1 MGKGK
6 GNQNTPDAYAFVMIN
21 IALNAFRPIILKKIL
36 HVTRHTTSNTMGYT
50 SSPLQY
56 SC

>member
-21 IALNAFRPIILKKIL
+21 IALNAFRPIIFFRKFTP
-36 HVTRHTTSNTMGYT
+36 HTMMGRFMDVTKA
-50 SSPLQY
+50 
-56 SC
+56 